1 MELEKYQENGLTYP
15 FKLNSQF
22 SQEKLLSEYFDFQK
36 KSEEVFKKK
45 LSVKPNLLSVF
56 FDKLATDDSI
66 ISKVKKNYWGRYL
79 YMVFRFFC
87 KAPE

>member
-1 MELEKYQENGLTYP
+1 MELEKYQENGLAYP

-45 LSVKPNLLSVF
+45 ASVKPNLLSVF

-66 ISKVKKNYWGRYL
+66 ISKVKKVIGEDIYIWSSA
-79 YMVFRFFC
+79 FFL
-87 KAPE
+87 

>member
-1 MELEKYQENGLTYP
+1 MELEKYQENGLAYP

-45 LSVKPNLLSVF
+45 SE
-56 FDKLATDDSI
+56 
-66 ISKVKKNYWGRYL
+66 
-79 YMVFRFFC
+79 C
-87 KAPE
+87 